1 MIVAVSI
8 LALTLLALS
17 LLVLTLKVPEGKDLS
32 ILNEAKTHG

>member
-8 LALTLLALS
+8 LALTLLA
-17 LLVLTLKVPEGKDLS
+17 LTLKVPEGKDLS